1 MPTTRD
7 NKYYDL
13 LGIQRDAT
21 DDDIKKAIVNWL

>member
-21 DDDIKKAIVNWL
+21 DDDIKKSYQ